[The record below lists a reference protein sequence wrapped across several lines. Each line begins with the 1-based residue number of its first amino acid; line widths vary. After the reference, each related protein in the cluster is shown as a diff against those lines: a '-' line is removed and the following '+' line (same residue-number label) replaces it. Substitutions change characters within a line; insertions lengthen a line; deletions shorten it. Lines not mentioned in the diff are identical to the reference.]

1 MVPWSNNNNKKETF
15 FTLQC
20 TEVICV
26 TDKSYKNSFEIY
38 VASLSKKDKNISN
51 TGLVLIASNAG
62 MYLDRQSGQKHS
74 TLLVL
79 IDFCPV

>member
-1 MVPWSNNNNKKETF
+1 MDCPLVKQQQQKTF

-38 VASLSKKDKNISN
+38 VASLSKKDSVKKQEHITYRTDTELIVSN
-51 TGLVLIASNAG
+51 QGV
-62 MYLDRQSGQKHS
+62 
-74 TLLVL
+74 
-79 IDFCPV
+79 

>member
-1 MVPWSNNNNKKETF
+1 MDCPLVKQQQQKTF

-38 VASLSKKDKNISN
+38 VASLSKKDSVKKQEHIKNRTDTDS
-51 TGLVLIASNAG
+51 
-62 MYLDRQSGQKHS
+62 
-74 TLLVL
+74 
-79 IDFCPV
+79 